1 MAKGLFAFPNV
12 GAMVWVFFREGNP
25 LYPVYFA
32 ASYSSSEW
40 QSAYRGSSL
49 NASGT
54 NTGNPSKDEI
64 ANSTN
69 LNFNSAGGIEATE
82 VINVADPSKTKKVL
96 LIHGSDGSNR
106 AFAPGFVQDYV
117 RGSMRQQVDSN
128 YFRIIHGY
136 EECWTEADS
145 SHNIRGDLI
154 VKVGKFDQEAS
165 DAMKELTEFSKQI
178 NESLMQGKK

>member
-69 LNFNSAGGIEATE
+69 LNFNSAGGIESTE

-96 LIHGSDGSNR
+96 MIHGPDGSNR
-106 AFAPGFVQDYV
+106 VFTPGYVQDYA
-117 RGSMRQQVDSN
+117 RGSKRDQIDSN
-128 YFRIIHGY
+128 SFRIVGGY
-136 EECWTEADS
+136 EEKWVEADS
-145 SHNIRGDLI
+145 SYNVRGNNII
-154 VKVGKFDQEAS
+154 KIGKFDQEAL
-165 DAMKELTEFSKQI
+165 DAMQALSDFSNDI
-178 NESLMQGKK
+178 NQSLKTT